1 MIDISYQNIF
11 DIVRPS
17 LPENWTRIVFF
28 FAFMPDTCEIMYFV
42 QLNSMEYVDCFHLDQ
57 DREELVS
64 KLSRLYKEVQYGM
77 KEITAEKIYSVITVV
92 IDADGNMHA
101 DFDYTDITE
110 NFDSYYKS
118 WMNQYIN

>member
-28 FAFMPDTCEIMYFV
+28 FAFMLDTCEIMYFV
-42 QLNSMEYVDCFHLDQ
+42 QLNSMEYVDCFHLNQ

-110 NFDSYYKS
+110 NFDSYYNS